1 MKFKLCARQNLTV
14 YFSNART
21 FFNYH
26 FFVLADFLQLYPLPG
41 LFTLMSIVDG
51 RFYLLSHPRSCIGLV
66 RRGPTLSHGLITSFK
81 LIIAALSSKFVYA
94 STLPFVRI
102 SVHD

>member
-21 FFNYH
+21 FVNYH
-26 FFVLADFLQLYPLPG
+26 FFVLADFLELFPLPG

-51 RFYLLSHPRSCIGLV
+51 LFYLLSHPRCMGLV
-66 RRGPTLSHGLITSFK
+66 RRGPTLSQSLITSFK
-81 LIIAALSSKFVYA
+81 LIVAALSSKFVYA